1 MAVVSLMVVTLLLLQ
16 VFVVVAAQ
24 LRVGDAARTAVR
36 ALARGDAEATV
47 QTRVARVA
55 PGAVMATSRDG
66 HDVVVSVALRVRL
79 PLIPGPGVTCR
90 ASARAA
96 SELVD
101 GDVPGDR
108 DWAP

>member
-1 MAVVSLMVVTLLLLQ
+1 M
-16 VFVVVAAQ
+16 
-24 LRVGDAARTAVR
+24 R
-36 ALARGDAEATV
+36 ALARGDAEATARA
-47 QTRVARVA
+47 RVSRVA

-66 HDVVVSVALRVRL
+66 DDVVVSVALRVRL

-101 GDVPGDR
+101 GDVPGGLDGDAPGDR
-108 DWAP
+108 ERVR